1 MIHFV
6 FDQEKWDNLVTYPNS
21 SNTFKSHERKIM
33 NMKQAFLPI
42 QKENVTYTQRMIT
55 IPLKFVLQKNLAL
68 FQSLSDHN
76 QPYNIVIMIFWLLI
90 FFISNC
96 RILWIF
102 FSPYE

>member
-21 SNTFKSHERKIM
+21 SILLHHERKIM
-33 NMKQAFLPI
+33 NMKKHFFHPI

-90 FFISNC
+90 FFYIQ
-96 RILWIF
+96 L
-102 FSPYE
+102 